1 MFNKLKT
8 DFKVEKNVPIPSIEV
23 ATKSSKYDFHKLE
36 FEVGD
41 SFLVTEHKVLNA
53 FLSYVN
59 QYRKKS
65 LGHKYL
71 TRKVGENQWR
81 IWRVS

>member
-1 MFNKLKT
+1 MFNKLKPL
-8 DFKVEKNVPIPSIEV
+8 FRVEKDVPIPL
-23 ATKSSKYDFHKLE
+23 ATKTRNKYDFHKLK

-41 SFLVTEHKVLNA
+41 SLLITEHKVLNA
-53 FLSYVN
+53 LLSFVN
-59 QYRKKS
+59 QNRKKS

-81 IWRVS
+81 IWRVL

>member
-8 DFKVEKNVPIPSIEV
+8 AFKIEKDVPIPF
-23 ATKSSKYDFHKLE
+23 ATKSSKYDFHKLK

-41 SFLVTEHKVLNA
+41 SLLITEHKVLNA
-53 FLSYVN
+53 LLSFVN
-59 QYRKKS
+59 QNRKKS
-65 LGHKYL
+65 LGHKYI

-81 IWRVS
+81 IWRVL

>member
-8 DFKVEKNVPIPSIEV
+8 AFKVEKDVPIPL
-23 ATKSSKYDFHKLE
+23 ATKSRKYNFHKLK

-41 SFLVTEHKVLNA
+41 SLLITEHKVLNA
-53 FLSYVN
+53 LLSFVN
-59 QYRKKS
+59 QNRKKS
-65 LGHKYL
+65 LGHKYI

>member
-1 MFNKLKT
+1 MFNKLNAV
-8 DFKVEKNVPIPSIEV
+8 FKLEKDVPIPL
-23 ATKSSKYDFHKLE
+23 ATKSSKYDFHKLR

-41 SFLVTEHKVLNA
+41 SLLVTEHKVLNA

-81 IWRVS
+81 IWRVL

>member
-8 DFKVEKNVPIPSIEV
+8 AFKVEKDVPIPL
-23 ATKSSKYDFHKLE
+23 ATKSSKYDFHKLK

-41 SFLVTEHKVLNA
+41 SLLITEHKVLNA
-53 FLSYVN
+53 LLSFVN
-59 QYRKKS
+59 QNRKKS
-65 LGHKYL
+65 LGHKYI

-81 IWRVS
+81 IWRVL